1 MSTLKEQ
8 RITELQQQHDL
19 PAGILAQCVDET
31 GTVDTA
37 RLSIALST
45 QAFTKTGMTA
55 ANEGLIE
62 ALIEQYYVCQDK
74 KDASGMMRCQDRIVA
89 LGGRLGPRK
98 TA

>member
-1 MSTLKEQ
+1 MDLKEQ
-8 RITELQQQHDL
+8 RIAELQRQHDL
-19 PAGILAQCVDET
+19 PTGILAQCVDES

-45 QAFTKTGMTA
+45 QALTKTGMIA

-62 ALIEQYYVCQDK
+62 ALNEQYYACQDK
-74 KDASGMMRCQDRIVA
+74 KDVFGMLRCKDRIVA